1 MEDFKPGVGSS
12 PVNAAFNDDGKTGS
26 ISEFKSLSLAELC
39 YEGSGTRKRA
49 RERSIR
55 KVRQFNP
62 SASICEDQQHMVIF
76 HVGPA
81 LWMK

>member
-1 MEDFKPGVGSS
+1 MEDFKPDVGSS
-12 PVNAAFNDDGKTGS
+12 PVTAAFNDDGERGS
-26 ISEFKSLSLAELC
+26 ISELKSISLAELC
-39 YEGSGTRKRA
+39 CESFGTRKRA
-49 RERSIR
+49 GEQSIR

-62 SASICEDQQHMVIF
+62 SASICEDQQHMVLF